1 MLNFYG
7 DLVHTVILT
16 LLFTGVLYG
25 VIRFMIWPLVRREN
39 APSPYGTLG
48 TEQMKIILP
57 LRLQACERF
66 VLYLE
71 RIHPQ
76 NLLLRLSQA
85 APTAPDLQV
94 QMIRTI
100 REEFEYNL
108 SQQLYISPTT
118 WELIRN
124 AKEEMISLVNRAATS
139 VHANG
144 TVAALIQAVLDLS
157 MEKGELPVDKAIE
170 AVKKEIRG
178 LL

>member
-1 MLNFYG
+1 M
-7 DLVHTVILT
+7 VILT
-16 LLFTGVLYG
+16 LLFTGVLFA
-25 VIRFMIWPLVRREN
+25 VIRFMIWPLVRKDSVP
-39 APSPYGTLG
+39 APSGNLG

-76 NLLLRLSQA
+76 NLLLRLSQT
-85 APTAPDLQV
+85 APSAPDLQS

-108 SQQLYISPTT
+108 SQQLYISQTT

-139 VHANG
+139 VQANG
-144 TVAALIQAVLDLS
+144 TVAALTQNVLDLS
-157 MEKGELPVDKAIE
+157 MEKGQLPVDKAIA
-170 AVKKEIRG
+170 AVKQEIRG